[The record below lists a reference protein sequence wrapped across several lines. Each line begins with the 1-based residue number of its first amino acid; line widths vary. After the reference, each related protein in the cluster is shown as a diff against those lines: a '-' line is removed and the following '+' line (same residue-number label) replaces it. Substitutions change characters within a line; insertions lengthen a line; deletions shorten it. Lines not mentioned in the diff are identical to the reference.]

1 MKQTQINR
9 LEMAQATDN
18 HLNLHTAI
26 WNTIPVFGETKNRLA
41 QLISE
46 IKETAKD
53 QNEAQVFIGSSQ
65 REIKKTIADKMDII
79 DDAIQS
85 YAEDT
90 ENAELLSRSSNTA
103 SDYFKLPNE
112 DFETKVLA
120 MIQLSEDTLPAMQEY
135 GATQEEIED
144 VKILANNFLEKR
156 QKPRAFQIASKVAT
170 LSLDDQFKEIT
181 QILKRLDR
189 LMKRFKSSHPTFYI
203 GYNSSRLVV
212 DK

>member
-1 MKQTQINR
+1 
-9 LEMAQATDN
+9 MAQATDN
-18 HLNLHTAI
+18 HLNLYTAI
-26 WNTIPVFGETKNRLA
+26 WNTILIFGETKNRLA

-46 IKETAKD
+46 IKKTAKD

-112 DFETKVLA
+112 DFETKVLT
-120 MIQLSEDTLPAMQEY
+120 MIQLSEDTLPAMQQY

-144 VKILANNFLEKR
+144 VKILVNNFLEKR

-181 QILKRLDR
+181 G
-189 LMKRFKSSHPTFYI
+189 FKKT
-203 GYNSSRLVV
+203 G
-212 DK
+212 